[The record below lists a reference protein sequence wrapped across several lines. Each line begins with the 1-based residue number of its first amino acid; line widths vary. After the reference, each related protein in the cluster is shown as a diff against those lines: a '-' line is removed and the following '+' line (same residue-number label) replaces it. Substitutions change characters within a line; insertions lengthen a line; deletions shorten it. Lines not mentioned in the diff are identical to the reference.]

1 MGQLK
6 KKDKK
11 GHDEIWEWEETPEVK
26 ERLLK
31 KLWEQ
36 DSKLGY
42 DTSGK

>member
-11 GHDEIWEWEETPEVK
+11 GHDEVWEWEETPEVK
-26 ERLLK
+26 EALK

-36 DSKLGY
+36 DNKLGY